1 MKITYYGHACFLL
14 ETKDNK
20 VLFDPFISPNEL
32 AQHIDISSVEA
43 DYILL
48 SHGHEDHVADAEAIA
63 KRTGATIVAA
73 FEITSWYAQKGIE
86 NLWPMNIGGQKNF
99 PFGLV
104 KFISAVHSSVLPDGT
119 YGGNPGGFVIEN
131 EEGCIYYAGDTALTR
146 DMELIKEQFNLNW
159 AILPIGDNFTMGVD
173 DAIRA
178 CDLIG
183 CDKILGMHYDTFPY
197 IQIDQEAAKMA
208 FKKANKELVLLEIG
222 ASSELG

>member
-86 NLWPMNIGGQKNF
+86 NFVCYKTRHF
-99 PFGLV
+99 H
-104 KFISAVHSSVLPDGT
+104 FI
-119 YGGNPGGFVIEN
+119 
-131 EEGCIYYAGDTALTR
+131 CR
-146 DMELIKEQFNLNW
+146 K
-159 AILPIGDNFTMGVD
+159 
-173 DAIRA
+173 
-178 CDLIG
+178 
-183 CDKILGMHYDTFPY
+183 
-197 IQIDQEAAKMA
+197 
-208 FKKANKELVLLEIG
+208 
-222 ASSELG
+222 